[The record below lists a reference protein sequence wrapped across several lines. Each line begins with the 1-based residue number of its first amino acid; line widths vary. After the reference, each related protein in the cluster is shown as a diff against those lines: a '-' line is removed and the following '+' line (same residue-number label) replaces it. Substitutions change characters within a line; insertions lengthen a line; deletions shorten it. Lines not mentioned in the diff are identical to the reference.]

1 MKQTSK
7 IQVPLPSLSDEEQKR
22 IQALCKRFGLEEE
35 ELINAAIK
43 AGLPAIEARFDASTP
58 NQD

>member
-1 MKQTSK
+1 MTQTPK

-43 AGLPAIEARFDASTP
+43 AGLPAVEARLGASKP
-58 NQD
+58 QQD